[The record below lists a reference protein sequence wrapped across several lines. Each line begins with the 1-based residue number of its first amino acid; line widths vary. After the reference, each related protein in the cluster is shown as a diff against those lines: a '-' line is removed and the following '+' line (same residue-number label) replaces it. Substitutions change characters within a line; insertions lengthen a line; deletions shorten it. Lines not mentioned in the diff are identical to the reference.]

1 MASYNPQ
8 NNPQNQ
14 VSVSGAVQNRG
25 VFSRILRELSSWG
38 MNYDDMI
45 VKNSYAVSIN
55 EDPYA
60 QKGYGMYDFFSQK
73 AIASVM
79 AKKSIPYLDRA
90 YPDKRR
96 ILREYSIKDE
106 IRDFVTTL
114 ADEVVIYGDD
124 KKFCKPRSLPDEY
137 SQEIKNKYS
146 EVFEKVYSKF
156 GFNDGMTA
164 WYFIKG
170 FLIDGYLAFEMV
182 YDDKFKN
189 IIHYN
194 QLDPVTLVPGYEP
207 TTGKH
212 IWIQYPE
219 DPQLRRI
226 LLDSQIIFMSYSTQ
240 REYSETSYVEGL
252 IRPYNQL
259 KIMEQ
264 TRLMFNMLNAMIY
277 QKFTIPINGLSR
289 QRAEEQ
295 IAQLI
300 ADYSE
305 EVEWDDSM
313 GTVTINGSK
322 HLPYN
327 KQLWFPEGESGTPQ
341 FELVSPE
348 GHNLNESDMLT
359 WFFNALKR
367 ASRIPFSRFDK
378 DNGGGN
384 IFSDASEM
392 TRDEVKFSNFIN
404 RLRMAFK
411 EIIIKPIKLQ
421 MLIEFPELIKDEI
434 FQNAV
439 GIEFNSNDLFEEW
452 KRLNNLQK
460 RSEIVASMLS
470 SIQTADGQP
479 YFHVEYLVDTILK
492 LTEEE
497 KQTNAR
503 YKLKGGAGAVG
514 TPGGEAGSGGEAG
527 GAPEMG
533 GPEMGGGEAGAEAAP
548 EEGGEAAPEAG
559 GGEAGPEAGG
569 GAEGG
574 EEFEF

>member
-1 MASYNPQ
+1 LASYNPQ

>member
-514 TPGGEAGSGGEAG
+514 TPGGEAGGGEAG

>member
-1 MASYNPQ
+1 MASYNPM

-25 VFSRILRELSSWG
+25 VFSKILRELSSWG

-55 EDPYA
+55 EDPLA

-106 IRDFVTTL
+106 VRDFVTTL

-137 SQEIKNKYS
+137 SQEIKNKYQ
-146 EVFEKVYSKF
+146 ETFEKIYSKF

-170 FLIDGYLAFEMV
+170 FLIDGYLAFEIV

-189 IIHYN
+189 IIHFN

-277 QKFTIPINGLSR
+277 QKFTIPVTGLSR

-327 KQLWFPEGESGTPQ
+327 KQLWFPDGESGTPQ

-411 EIIIKPIKLQ
+411 EIIVKPIKLQ
-421 MLIEFPELIKDEI
+421 MIIEFPELIKDEI

-439 GIEFNSNDLFEEW
+439 GVEFNSNDLFEEW

-470 SIQTADGQP
+470 SIQTADGQS

-497 KQTNAR
+497 KQSNAR
-503 YKLKGGAGAVG
+503 YKLKGGLGAVG
-514 TPGGEAGSGGEAG
+514 GEGGGPEGGPEGGAPDMGAPEGGAPSEFGGEAEAPAETGGEG
-527 GAPEMG
+527 EAP
-533 GPEMGGGEAGAEAAP
+533 PETGGGEA
-548 EEGGEAAPEAG
+548 
-559 GGEAGPEAGG
+559 
-569 GAEGG
+569 GG

>member
-14 VSVSGAVQNRG
+14 VVTGGAAQNRG
-25 VFSRILRELSSWG
+25 VFSRVLRELSSWG

-45 VKNSYAVSIN
+45 IKNSYAISIN

-106 IRDFVTTL
+106 VRDFVTTI

-137 SQEIKNKYS
+137 SQEIKNKYQ
-146 EVFEKVYSKF
+146 EVFEKVYSKY
-156 GFNDGMTA
+156 GFNDGISA
-164 WYFIKG
+164 WYYIKG
-170 FLIDGYLAFEMV
+170 FLIDGYLAFEIV

-189 IIHYN
+189 IIHFN
-194 QLDPVTLVPGYEP
+194 QLDPATLVPGYEP

-219 DPQLRRI
+219 DPQLRKI
-226 LLDSQIIFMSYSTQ
+226 LLDSQVVFISYSTQ
-240 REYSETSYVEGL
+240 KEYSETSYVEGL

-259 KIMEQ
+259 KIIEQ
-264 TRLMFNMLNAMIY
+264 TRIMFNMLNAMIY
-277 QKFTIPINGLSR
+277 QKFTIPIAGLSR

-295 IAQLI
+295 ISQLI

-305 EVEWDDSM
+305 EVEWDDSL
-313 GTVTINGSK
+313 GTVQINGSK

-327 KQLWFPEGESGTPQ
+327 KQLWFPEGEGGSPA

-384 IFSDASEM
+384 VFSDASEM

-404 RLRMAFK
+404 RLRTAYR
-411 EIIIKPIKLQ
+411 EIMVKPMKLQ
-421 MLIEFPELIKDEI
+421 MIIEFPELIKDEI

-439 GIEFNSNDLFEEW
+439 GVEFNSNDLFEEW

-460 RSEIVASMLS
+460 RSEIVSSMLG

-479 YFHVEYLVDTILK
+479 YFHVDYLVDTILK

-497 KQTNAR
+497 KQANAR
-503 YKLKGGAGAVG
+503 YKLKGGANA
-514 TPGGEAGSGGEAG
+514 TPGEGGAGPDGGGGAGGPEPGGPDLGGAEPGGDIG
-527 GAPEMG
+527 GAPE
-533 GPEMGGGEAGAEAAP
+533 
-548 EEGGEAAPEAG
+548 G
-559 GGEAGPEAGG
+559 GGEAGPEPGGEEGGGEAGG
-569 GAEGG
+569 AGG